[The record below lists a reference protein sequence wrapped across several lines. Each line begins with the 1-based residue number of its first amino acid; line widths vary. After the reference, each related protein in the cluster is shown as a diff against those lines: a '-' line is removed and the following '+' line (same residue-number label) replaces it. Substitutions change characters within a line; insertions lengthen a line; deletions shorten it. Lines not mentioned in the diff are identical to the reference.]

1 MMETEVLLA
10 NHKDALARALAVL
23 NQGGLIAFPTDT
35 VYGVAALTSDVEA
48 IQKLFEVKRRETGK
62 AIAILIGNLDQL
74 QLVTS
79 SFNPSAN
86 RLAERFWP
94 GPLTL
99 VVSRHPSL
107 PDILSPLP
115 TIGVRMPDHA
125 VAIELLNITGP
136 LATTSANI
144 SGAANSNNAEEVMA
158 NLGGS
163 IDLILD
169 GGTTP
174 GGVPSTVVDCTKE
187 PVTVLRQGPISEY
200 EIRRALAQ

>member
-1 MMETEVLLA
+1 METEVLLA

-169 GGTTP
+169 GGITP

>member
-1 MMETEVLLA
+1 METEVLLA

-115 TIGVRMPDHA
+115 TIGVRIPDHA

-187 PVTVLRQGPISEY
+187 PITVLRQGPISEY